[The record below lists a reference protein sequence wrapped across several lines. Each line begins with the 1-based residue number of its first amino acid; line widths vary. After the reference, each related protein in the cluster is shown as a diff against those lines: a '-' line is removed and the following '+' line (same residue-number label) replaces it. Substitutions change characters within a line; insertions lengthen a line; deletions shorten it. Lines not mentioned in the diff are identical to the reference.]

1 MFMRARIFCAAA
13 MTLAA
18 SSAYAASNT
27 LVVLPWGTLVNEV
40 LAGLQPIAVSIGGLA
55 VAWLAAKLGPDIGR
69 ALHAAHIDQ
78 VMTRAIEAAFAL
90 VEGAEKGKVL
100 EIPVANEVLRRAAQY
115 LVAQAPGLFKELGG
129 NLGQMLV
136 ARLSAAGALPP
147 QASAAN
153 LDLAPV
159 ARGKLEGP
167 VT

>member
-1 MFMRARIFCAAA
+1 MRVRIFFAAA

-18 SSAYAASNT
+18 SSAYAADNT
-27 LVVLPWGTLVNEV
+27 FVDLPWGTLCNEV
-40 LAGLQPIAVSIGGLA
+40 LAALQPAAVSAAGLA
-55 VAWLAAKLGPDIGR
+55 LTWLVAKLGPDIAR

-78 VMTRAIEAAFAL
+78 VMNRAIEAGFAL

-115 LVAQAPGLFKELGG
+115 LVAQAPGLFKELGD

-136 ARLSAAGALPP
+136 ARLLASGALPP

-153 LDLAPV
+153 LDLTPAAFIKIEKV
-159 ARGKLEGP
+159 SA
-167 VT
+167 

>member
-1 MFMRARIFCAAA
+1 MRMRIFCVAA

-18 SSAYAASNT
+18 SSAYAATNT
-27 LVVLPWGTLVNEV
+27 SVNLPWGTLGNDILSALQPAAVS
-40 LAGLQPIAVSIGGLA
+40 LAGFALT
-55 VAWLAAKLGPDIGR
+55 WLIAKLGPDIAR

-78 VMTRAIEAAFAL
+78 VMTRAIEAGFAL

-115 LVAQAPGLFKELGG
+115 LVAQAPGLFKELGD

-136 ARLSAAGALPP
+136 ARLSASGALPP

-153 LDLAPV
+153 LDLAP
-159 ARGKLEGP
+159 AAHMKTERAAA
-167 VT
+167 

>member
-1 MFMRARIFCAAA
+1 MRMRIFCVAA

-18 SSAYAASNT
+18 SSAYAAGST
-27 LVVLPWGTLVNEV
+27 IVDLPWGAFCNEV
-40 LAGLQPIAVSIGGLA
+40 LTALQPAAISLAGLALT
-55 VAWLAAKLGPDIGR
+55 WLVAKLGPDIAR

-78 VMTRAIEAAFAL
+78 VMTRAIDASFAL

-115 LVAQAPGLFKELGG
+115 LIAQAPGLFRELGD

-136 ARLSAAGALPP
+136 ARLSASGALPP

-153 LDLAPV
+153 LNLAP
-159 ARGKLEGP
+159 ATRIKPERTAG
-167 VT
+167 